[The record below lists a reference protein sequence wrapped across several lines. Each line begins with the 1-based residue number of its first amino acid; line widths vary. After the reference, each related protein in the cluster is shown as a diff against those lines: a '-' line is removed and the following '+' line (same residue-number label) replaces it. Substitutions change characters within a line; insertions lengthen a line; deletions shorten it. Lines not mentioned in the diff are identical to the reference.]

1 VVVHEFVLWKTG
13 QSGLLIGLS
22 SKRLSAT
29 LVISLDARGESL
41 CHRVKSVCGPRFHS
55 SSVRASR
62 RTVEGLAGLV
72 LEGVRGIGEPV
83 DEPLLNMELKKD
95 VAAGL
100 VGVTV
105 AVLPGGRT
113 KAAAVS
119 PFLLSVGDSS
129 MLVALGLNGTVT
141 VYWWMWPSRFRCG
154 RRSGS

>member
-1 VVVHEFVLWKTG
+1 VVVHDVLLWKKS

-22 SKRLSAT
+22 SNKLSAI

-55 SSVRASR
+55 SNVRASR
-62 RTVEGLAGLV
+62 RTVDGLAGLV

-83 DEPLLNMELKKD
+83 DEPFENMELKKD
-95 VAAGL
+95 VVAGL

-129 MLVALGLNGTVT
+129 MLVVLGLNGTVT
-141 VYWWMWPSRFRCG
+141 VY
-154 RRSGS
+154 